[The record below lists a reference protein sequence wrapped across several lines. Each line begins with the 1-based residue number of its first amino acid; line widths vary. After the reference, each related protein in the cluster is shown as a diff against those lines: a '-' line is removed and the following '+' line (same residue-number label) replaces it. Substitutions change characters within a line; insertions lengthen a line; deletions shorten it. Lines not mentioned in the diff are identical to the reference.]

1 MDYLFWRLPKEPDL
15 RYFSWLLWLIWKNRN
30 GKNYKNQTWDPFD
43 LLRNA
48 QIESVMWAESHTKD
62 SPNTGSSQNVDH
74 LITGDIS
81 RCYVDGAWRAQ
92 DSCTRQGWVYKAG
105 GSTDTLMGAMFIRK
119 SLSPL
124 HEKCEVLIWAME
136 CMKTLR
142 ISEVVFATDCSQLVK
157 MVSTPT
163 EWPAFITQMEEFL
176 RCKEFFHPLTIQY
189 IPRAQNTMADKLA
202 RGARNQPAAM
212 VYVDLIPPRW
222 LLDHEST

>member
-1 MDYLFWRLPKEPDL
+1 
-15 RYFSWLLWLIWKNRN
+15 
-30 GKNYKNQTWDPFD
+30 
-43 LLRNA
+43 
-48 QIESVMWAESHTKD
+48 MWAESQTKD

-105 GSTDTLMGAMFIRK
+105 GSTDTLMGAMSIRK

-124 HEKCEVLIWAME
+124 HAECEALIWAME
-136 CMKTLR
+136 CVKTLR

-163 EWPAFITQMEEFL
+163 E
-176 RCKEFFHPLTIQY
+176 
-189 IPRAQNTMADKLA
+189 
-202 RGARNQPAAM
+202 
-212 VYVDLIPPRW
+212 
-222 LLDHEST
+222 